1 MIVIQYD
8 LKPPATISW
17 NLQSDML
24 RFQPEK
30 KLEVARN
37 YLKKIFSACNMQ
49 HKKNLL
55 QHCSKIK
62 LFWFCCCVAAT
73 KICFLIQN
81 LLWLPHICCNKTER
95 DDNFWTII
103 VLTWSGSCIM
113 FAVCGWVQT
122 LECSPAAEKNLYLR
136 LVVEKR
142 ALMVFTIS
150 KSNRVSQNPGI
161 ILKKKVRQSKT
172 RTRFSYDG

>member
-1 MIVIQYD
+1 
-8 LKPPATISW
+8 
-17 NLQSDML
+17 
-24 RFQPEK
+24 
-30 KLEVARN
+30 
-37 YLKKIFSACNMQ
+37 
-49 HKKNLL
+49 
-55 QHCSKIK
+55 
-62 LFWFCCCVAAT
+62 
-73 KICFLIQN
+73 
-81 LLWLPHICCNKTER
+81 
-95 DDNFWTII
+95 
-103 VLTWSGSCIM
+103 M

-172 RTRFSYDG
+172 KTRFSYDG